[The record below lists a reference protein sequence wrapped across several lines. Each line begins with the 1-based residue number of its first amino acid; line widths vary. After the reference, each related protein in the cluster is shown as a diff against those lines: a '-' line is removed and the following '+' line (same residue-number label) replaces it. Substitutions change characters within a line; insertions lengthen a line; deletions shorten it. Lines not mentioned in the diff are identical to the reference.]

1 MSDQKTLGKTDRRT
15 VADLVEDIQY
25 LAGEIQE
32 LYCLDEIPWV
42 IGYSGGKI
50 VLPLSN

>member
-1 MSDQKTLGKTDRRT
+1 MIQTQQISLFPSRT
-15 VADLVEDIQY
+15 VTELIEDIE
-25 LAGEIQE
+25 LLTEEIQE

-50 VLPLSN
+50 RRQ